1 MKDTTFVGLDVHK
14 ETIDIA
20 ITRGRWGNIES
31 RGKIANTPEALWK
44 QLRTLGPKKTLLVA
58 YEAGPCGY
66 GIYRQLTRRG
76 VTCVVVAPSLVP
88 RRPGDRVK
96 TDRRDARMLVQMLRS
111 GDLPVIWVPD
121 EAHEALRDLVRAR
134 EDAKVAR
141 HRLRQQ
147 LGKMLLRLGHHPP
160 SGVTTWT
167 VRHRHWLDQV
177 KLEQPAQQLVLGE
190 YIHAIDEVSQRM
202 QRFDGKLE
210 QLAQTCP
217 HAPVIA
223 ALQALRGVKMLTAV
237 TWVAELGDLTRFAH
251 PKGLMAYAGL
261 VPSESSSGARQYRG
275 SITKTGNQH
284 VRRVTVE
291 AAWHYRHL
299 PRVSRTLRK
308 RQEHLPEKV
317 KQIAWKAQDRLNW
330 KYRRLVGRGK
340 TKNKAIVAVAREL
353 LGFVWSI
360 GQEVATETYITQ
372 SADIVDRTDKIVD
385 LVQNR
390 QG

>member
-1 MKDTTFVGLDVHK
+1 MNDTIFVGLDVQK
-14 ETIDIA
+14 ETIEIA
-20 ITRGRWGNIES
+20 VTEGRWGNIED
-31 RGKIANTPEALWK
+31 RGKIANTPEALWR
-44 QLRTLGPKKTLLVA
+44 QLRRLGPREQLLAA

-66 GIYRQLTRRG
+66 GIYRQLTCRG
-76 VTCVVVAPSLVP
+76 VPCVVIAPSLVP

-121 EAHEALRDLVRAR
+121 EEHEALRDLVRAR

-147 LGKMLLRLGHHPP
+147 LGKMLLRLGHYPP
-160 SGVTTWT
+160 PGVRAWT
-167 VRHRHWLDQV
+167 VRHRDWLQGL
-177 KLEQPAQQLVLGE
+177 KLQQSAQQFVLGE
-190 YIHAIDEVSQRM
+190 YIHGLDEVSQRIERLDR
-202 QRFDGKLE
+202 QLE
-210 QLAQTCP
+210 QQARMSP

-223 ALQALRGVKMLTAV
+223 ALQALRGVKVLTAA

-251 PKGLMAYAGL
+251 PKRLMAYAGL

-291 AAWHYRHL
+291 AAWHYRHH
-299 PRVSRTLRK
+299 PRVSEALRK

-317 KQIAWKAQDRLNW
+317 KQISWTAQNRLHW

-340 TKNKAIVAVAREL
+340 EKNKAVVAVAREL

-360 GQEVATETYITQ
+360 GQEVARDSYITQ
-372 SADIVDRTDKIVD
+372 SAEIV
-385 LVQNR
+385 Q
-390 QG
+390 

>member
-20 ITRGRWGNIES
+20 FTRGRWGNIES
-31 RGKIANTPEALWK
+31 RGRIVNTPEALWK
-44 QLRTLGPKKTLLVA
+44 QLRALGPKKQLLVA

-66 GIYRQLTRRG
+66 GIYRQLSRRG

-96 TDRRDARMLVQMLRS
+96 TDRRDACLLVQMLRS
-111 GDLPVIWVPD
+111 GDLPVVWVPD
-121 EAHEALRDLVRAR
+121 EAHEALRDLIRAR

-147 LGKMLLRLGHHPP
+147 LGKMLLRLGHRPP

-167 VRHRHWLDQV
+167 VRHQQWLNAL
-177 KLEQPAQQLVLGE
+177 KFEQPAQQIVLGE
-190 YIHAIDEVSQRM
+190 YIHGVDEASQRM
-202 QRFDGKLE
+202 QRLDRKLE
-210 QLAQTCP
+210 QLARTGP
-217 HAPVIA
+217 HASLIA
-223 ALQALRGVKMLTAV
+223 ALQSLRGVKVLTAA

-261 VPSESSSGARQYRG
+261 VPSESSSGARQSRG

-291 AAWHYRHL
+291 AAWHYRHQ
-299 PRVSRTLRK
+299 PRVSQTLRK
-308 RQEHLPEKV
+308 RQEDLPESI
-317 KQIAWKAQDRLNW
+317 KQISWTAQDRLNW

-340 TKNKAIVAVAREL
+340 AKNKVIVAVAREL

-360 GQEVATETYITQ
+360 GQEVARETYVTQ
-372 SADIVDRTDKIVD
+372 TAERA
-385 LVQNR
+385 Q
-390 QG
+390 